1 MECGL
6 FAATALGK
14 IGEPAL
20 SLLADALQDESYA
33 VRRIARYGL
42 AAIGTEPAL
51 HALQQVNQNAEC
63 CGRTR

>member
-1 MECGL
+1 
-6 FAATALGK
+6 LGK

-42 AAIGTEPAL
+42 VAIGTEPAR
-51 HALQQVNQNAEC
+51 HALQQGNQNGEC
-63 CGRTR
+63 CGRTK